1 MAPSQPSADGGPIRP
16 TPLNPFPQTKGD
28 EQLRED
34 KAYPPELG
42 ADSIAILE
50 GRTFMCSNA
59 LGDIP
64 PGSTGGL
71 LHNDTRFVS
80 RWELTLAG
88 KPLSLLKS
96 KVADY
101 YSASFFLTNP
111 DLPAPGLRANSV
123 AVRRLRFIG
132 DGAIEQ
138 IVALNTAPHPIH
150 LELALGCGADFADLF
165 EVKSAVRDRSAHISR
180 MHDTSALRYRYE
192 VPRFLAE
199 TIITVK
205 DCRIADIDS
214 RRVMSEVSG
223 TIAGDN
229 IAWSVDLP
237 RHLALVAT
245 IEVSLRTHGGT
256 LVPVHHDFGEKQR
269 EIPGPLELWLAE
281 RPQVASDSVL
291 LKNVIDKSI
300 VDLAALRIL
309 GEIKGEAYVM
319 PAAGLPWFMT
329 LFGRD
334 TIIAGLQTLSIG
346 PELARGAL
354 HLLAESQGKEVD
366 DFHDEEP
373 GRILHEIR
381 GGELTVLGEKPHN
394 PYYGTSDATPLWLI
408 LMESYWRVTLDD
420 EFVRRHWNAVLAAI
434 NWIDHYGDRDGDG
447 YVEYATKSPQ
457 GLGNQCWKDSWD
469 GIQYSD
475 GTIPCLPIATAEIQG
490 YVYDAKCRVARMAK
504 ALFSDVAFAARL
516 EREADELRTRFNRD
530 FWSSE
535 RGGYYVVG
543 LDGDKRPIDSMTSN
557 MGHLLWSGIVPAER
571 ARIIAGHLMSDKM
584 FSGWGIRTISTDD
597 GGYNPIGYHC
607 GTIWPHDNAIIA
619 HGLVRYGFRDEA
631 NRIALAQIEAA
642 GFSDYRLPEAFAG
655 FQRSV
660 SGFPVPYPTAC
671 SPQAWATGAPF
682 QFLQVMLGEEVRDG
696 EIHLEPRIPQQI
708 GRIKICRLHALGK
721 LWDIEAVGDKSHVRL
736 SA

>member
-1 MAPSQPSADGGPIRP
+1 MSASLPSEGGGERP
-16 TPLNPFPQTKGD
+16 TPLDPFPQAKAD
-28 EQLRED
+28 AQIRED

-50 GRTFMCSNA
+50 GRTFMCSSA

-64 PGSTGGL
+64 PASIGGL
-71 LHNDTRFVS
+71 LHNDTRFIS

-96 KVADY
+96 KVVDY

-111 DLPAPGLRANSV
+111 ELPAIGLRANSV

-138 IVALNTAPHPIH
+138 IVALNTTPEPLH
-150 LELALGCGADFADLF
+150 LELRLACGADFADLF

-180 MHDTSALRYRYE
+180 AGENGSLRYQYA
-192 VPRFLAE
+192 VPGFLAE
-199 TIITVK
+199 TTIRVK
-205 DCRIADIDS
+205 DCSVADLDS
-214 RRVMSEVSG
+214 GRVVSQAD
-223 TIAGDN
+223 TAVAGDE
-229 IAWSVDLP
+229 IAWSVELP
-237 RHLALVAT
+237 RHMALVAT
-245 IEVSLRTHGGT
+245 LEVCLRTQQG
-256 LVPVHHDFGEKQR
+256 LLIPVHHDFGEKQK
-269 EIPGPLELWLAE
+269 EIAGPLELWLAE
-281 RPQVASDSVL
+281 RPQFESDSTL
-291 LKNVIDKSI
+291 LKNVIDRSI
-300 VDLAALRIL
+300 VDLAALRIS
-309 GEIKGEAYVM
+309 GEVKGESYVM

-334 TIIAGLQTLSIG
+334 TIIAGLQTLSVG

-354 HLLAESQGKEVD
+354 HLLAESQGKAVD

-381 GGELTVLGEKPHN
+381 SGELTVLGEKPHN

-408 LMESYWRVTLDD
+408 LLESYWRVTSDD
-420 EFVRRHWNAVLAAI
+420 EFVRRRWNAVLAALD
-434 NWIDHYGDRDGDG
+434 WIDRYGDRDGDG

-469 GIQYSD
+469 GIQFSD
-475 GTIPCLPIATAEIQG
+475 GAIPFLPIATSEIQG

-504 ALFSDVAFAARL
+504 ALFNDAGFAARL
-516 EREADELRTRFNRD
+516 EREAEELRARFNRD
-530 FWSSE
+530 FWSAE

-543 LDGDKRPIDSMTSN
+543 LDADKRPIDSMTSN

-571 ARIIAGHLMSDKM
+571 ARTVADHLMSAKM
-584 FSGWGIRTISTDD
+584 FSGWGIRTISTEDR
-597 GGYNPIGYHC
+597 GYNPIGYHC
-607 GTIWPHDNAIIA
+607 GTIWPHDNAVIA
-619 HGLVRYGFRDEA
+619 QGLARYGFRDEA

-655 FQRSV
+655 FPRSV

-671 SPQAWATGAPF
+671 SPQAWATGAAF
-682 QFLQVMLGEEVRDG
+682 QFLQVLLGEEVRDG
-696 EIHLEPRIPQQI
+696 EVRLEPRIPEQI
-708 GRIKICRLHALGK
+708 GRIKMRRLHALGK
-721 LWDIEAVGDKSHVRL
+721 LWDIEAIGDKAYVRL